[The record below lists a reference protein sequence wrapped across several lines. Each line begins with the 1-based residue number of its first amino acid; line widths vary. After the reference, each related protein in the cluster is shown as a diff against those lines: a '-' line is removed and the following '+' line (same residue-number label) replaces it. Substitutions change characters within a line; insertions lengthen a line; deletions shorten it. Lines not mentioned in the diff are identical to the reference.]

1 MRPEHSFVGRKRDD
15 DIPLKREWVSGVLA
29 AFFVL
34 AFMLIILYGSVYG
47 KEQTKGL
54 LEGDVYSLKNGWED
68 GEGNSIEMP
77 AELRY
82 KNGQEY
88 SYYLVMPYLGQELR
102 SPVLFLR
109 AKYINITVY
118 LDGEKIGECLAKPE
132 AVKDTLG
139 LVPAVIELPPD
150 YAGKKLQLDIK
161 LQLGVETACSVP
173 VPLVGA
179 RSSIMFEVLFSE
191 APNFL
196 VLAITACF
204 GIILLLF
211 GIGGGRAKRDF
222 AYTGIFA
229 LAFTCYSLCITDSVH
244 FFVTNSYVIYLL
256 EFMLLAFLPIPLVAL
271 LIKNSSG
278 KGQKVLKI
286 NLAVLFLNFSYQAVV
301 HFFTKYEMRQTVG
314 VTHITLLFSIAVIVP
329 VMCLNMKKEKK
340 YLWMIIAFSPAI
352 IGAALDLV
360 MFYASSSYREAFGVQ
375 MGVLMFV
382 ILEAYTL
389 IQSYLKYYENYLK
402 TDVYQH
408 MAYTD
413 VLTGLGNRAA
423 FEEKIENIQTKLNEY
438 SSLWCVCGDVNNL
451 KIVNDTQGHARGDE
465 LIRGAA
471 EALKQMAEPGNVV
484 FRTGGDE
491 FIVFLFNTPEKGI
504 EDGLARMEDSIRKF
518 NAQHDINLSIAV
530 GYDCF
535 RFDKKDSILE
545 LLYRADEK
553 MYQNKR
559 ETKNEPDTTCR
570 DIEK

>member
-1 MRPEHSFVGRKRDD
+1 MRPEHSFVDKRRDNGTQV
-15 DIPLKREWVSGVLA
+15 RTGWVSGSMV

-47 KEQTKGL
+47 RKQTKEL
-54 LEGDVYSLKNGWED
+54 LEGQVYALKDGWED
-68 GEGNSIEMP
+68 IRGNLVELP

-82 KNGQEY
+82 KDGKEY
-88 SYYLVMPYLGQELR
+88 TYYLTMPYMGQDLR
-102 SPVLFLR
+102 SPVLFLT
-109 AKYINITVY
+109 AKYINVTVY

-132 AVKDTLG
+132 DVSDTLG
-139 LVPAVIELPPD
+139 QVPAVIELPAD

-161 LQLGVETACSVP
+161 LQLGAETACSMS

-179 RSSIMFEVLFSE
+179 RSSIMFELLFSE

-204 GIILLLF
+204 GILLLLF
-211 GIGGGRAKRDF
+211 GIGGGRAKREF
-222 AYTGIFA
+222 AYTGVFA
-229 LAFTCYSLCITDSVH
+229 LAFTSYSLCITESIH

-256 EFMLLAFLPIPLVAL
+256 EFMLLAFLPIPLVVL

-278 KGQKVLKI
+278 KSQKILI
-286 NLAVLFLNFSYQAVV
+286 FNLAVLFLNFSYQALV
-301 HFFTKYEMRQTVG
+301 HFFTEYEVRQTVA
-314 VTHITLLFSIAVIVP
+314 VTHMALVFTIAVIVP
-329 VMCLNMKKEKK
+329 VLFLNMKREKR
-340 YLWMIIAFSPAI
+340 YVWMVVAFSPAI
-352 IGAALDLV
+352 IGAALDLIL
-360 MFYASSSYREAFGVQ
+360 FYISRSYREAFGVQ

-413 VLTGLGNRAA
+413 VLTGLGNRTA
-423 FEEKIENIQTKLNEY
+423 FEEKIEDIQGKIDQY

-451 KIVNDTQGHARGDE
+451 KTVNDTRGHAKGDE
-465 LIRGAA
+465 LIKGAA
-471 EALKQMAEPGNVV
+471 EALKQIAGPGNIV

-491 FIVFLFNTPEKGI
+491 FIAFLFDEPEK
-504 EDGLARMEDSIRKF
+504 EVEERLARMEDSIRRF
-518 NAQHDINLSIAV
+518 NALHDVYLSIAV

-535 RFDKKDSILE
+535 RFDRKDSILE

-553 MYQNKR
+553 MYRNKR
-559 ETKNEPDTTCR
+559 ETKKEPELYHNK
-570 DIEK
+570 EK